1 MESVVGARA
10 GGLSVVAGSLG
21 GMEITAALTLGR
33 RLLREHGLGDWSIRT
48 DHAKTRAGVCRFAT
62 HTISL
67 SAALTHLHGEDEV
80 RDTILHE
87 IAHALV
93 GPFHGHDDVWR
104 AKAIEIGCTGERTV
118 PSTAPRVEGPWRGVC
133 SRGHVSTRHRR
144 PTRVLSCSQCHST
157 FDAGSVISWTYQGRR
172 VSMGQAYRE
181 ELEALGARVVASLPP
196 APPAPSLAL
205 GSVVRIV
212 TAGPL
217 RGSLG
222 EVEAAFA
229 TRSQVRVGDDLYAV
243 PNDAL
248 ELAGSLAS

>member
-1 MESVVGARA
+1 M
-10 GGLSVVAGSLG
+10 VAGSMVV
-21 GMEITAALTLGR
+21 MEIPAALTLGR

-48 DHAKTRAGVCRFAT
+48 DRAKTRAGVCRFST

-67 SAALTHLHGEDEV
+67 SAELTHLHDEAEV

-104 AKAIEIGCTGERTV
+104 AKAVEIGCTGDRTLA
-118 PSTAPRVEGPWRGVC
+118 STAPRVEGPWRGVC
-133 SRGHVSTRHRR
+133 PQGHVSTRHRR
-144 PTRVLSCSQCHST
+144 PTRVLSCSRCSGT
-157 FDAGSVISWTYQGRR
+157 FDATSVISWTYRGRR
-172 VSMGQAYRE
+172 VPMGEAYRA
-181 ELEALGARVVASLPP
+181 ELDTLAGRRSAATSRP
-196 APPAPSLAL
+196 APTLAL

-217 RGSLG
+217 RGAVG
-222 EVEAAFA
+222 EVEAAYA
-229 TRSQVRVGDDLYAV
+229 TRSQVRVGDALYAV

-248 ELAGSLAS
+248 ELAPSMDSTASMAS

>member
-1 MESVVGARA
+1 
-10 GGLSVVAGSLG
+10 
-21 GMEITAALTLGR
+21 MEIPAALTLGR

-48 DHAKTRAGVCRFAT
+48 DRAKTRAGVCRFGT

-67 SAALTHLHGEDEV
+67 SADLTLLHDEGDV

-104 AKAIEIGCTGERTV
+104 AKAVEIGCSGQRTV

-133 SRGHVSTRHRR
+133 PQGHVSTRHRR
-144 PTRVLSCSQCHST
+144 PTRVLSCSQCQST
-157 FDAGSVISWTYQGRR
+157 FDPDSVISWTYRGRR
-172 VSMGQAYRE
+172 VAMGQAYRL
-181 ELEALGARVVASLPP
+181 ELEALTGRGFVAASHRPP
-196 APPAPSLAL
+196 ALAL

-217 RGSLG
+217 RGAVG

-229 TRSQVRVGDDLYAV
+229 TRSQVRVGDELYAV

-248 ELAGSLAS
+248 ELAPSLAS

>member
-1 MESVVGARA
+1 
-10 GGLSVVAGSLG
+10 
-21 GMEITAALTLGR
+21 MEITAALTLGR

-48 DHAKTRAGVCRFAT
+48 DRAKTRAGVCRFGT

-67 SAALTHLHGEDEV
+67 SAALTHLHDEAEV

-104 AKAIEIGCTGERTV
+104 AKAVEIGCSGERTV

-133 SRGHVSTRHRR
+133 PQGHVSTRHRR
-144 PTRVLSCSQCHST
+144 PTRVLSCSTCQST
-157 FDAGSVISWTYQGRR
+157 FDSGSVISWTYRGRR
-172 VSMGQAYRE
+172 VAMGQAYRA
-181 ELEALGARVVASLPP
+181 ELEALAGLVGA
-196 APPAPSLAL
+196 APSRETAMPTPVLAL

-217 RGSLG
+217 GGSVG

-229 TRSQVRVGDDLYAV
+229 TRSQVRVGDELYAV

-248 ELAGSLAS
+248 ELADSLAS

>member
-1 MESVVGARA
+1 
-10 GGLSVVAGSLG
+10 
-21 GMEITAALTLGR
+21 MEITAALTLGR

-48 DHAKTRAGVCRFAT
+48 DRAKTRAGVCRFGT

-67 SAALTHLHGEDEV
+67 SAALTHLHDEEEV

-104 AKAIEIGCTGERTV
+104 AKAIEIGCTGQRTV
-118 PSTAPRVEGPWRGVC
+118 PSTAPRLEGPWRGVC
-133 SRGHVSTRHRR
+133 PEGHVSTRHRR
-144 PTRVLSCSQCHST
+144 PTRVLSCSQCST
-157 FDAGSVISWTYQGRR
+157 AFDSTSVISWTYRGRR
-172 VSMGQAYRE
+172 VAMGQAYRA
-181 ELEALGARVVASLPP
+181 ELEALTGRVTVGASTAP
-196 APPAPSLAL
+196 AAPAAPALAL

-217 RGSLG
+217 RGSVG
-222 EVEAAFA
+222 EVEAAYA
-229 TRSQVRVGDDLYAV
+229 TRSQVRVDGELYAV

-248 ELAGSLAS
+248 ELAPSLAS

>member
-1 MESVVGARA
+1 
-10 GGLSVVAGSLG
+10 
-21 GMEITAALTLGR
+21 MEITAALTLGR

-48 DHAKTRAGVCRFAT
+48 DRAKTRAGVCRFGT

-67 SAALTHLHGEDEV
+67 SAALTHLHDESEV

-93 GPFHGHDDVWR
+93 GPFHGHDEVWR
-104 AKAIEIGCTGERTV
+104 AKAIEIGCSGERTV

-133 SRGHVSTRHRR
+133 PEGHVSTRHRR
-144 PTRVLSCSQCHST
+144 PTRVLSCSRCST
-157 FDAGSVISWTYQGRR
+157 AFDSTSVISWTYRGRR
-172 VSMGQAYRE
+172 VAMGQAYRA
-181 ELEALGARVVASLPP
+181 ELEALTGLSAAVESRVPTASAP
-196 APPAPSLAL
+196 ALAL

-217 RGSLG
+217 RGAVG

-229 TRSQVRVGDDLYAV
+229 TRSQVRVGDELYAV
-243 PNDAL
+243 PNEAL
-248 ELAGSLAS
+248 ELAPSLAS